1 MNVKTVYE
9 ISFQTN
15 GDQRGYLT
23 SIEQN
28 KNIPIEIKRIFYMH
42 HVILDRGGHAHI
54 DTDQVI
60 IPIAGSF
67 KVRVFDGKNEDVYLL
82 NDCTRGIYTP
92 RLTFCELFEFTKDA
106 VCLVLANTQYDI
118 KMSLRTKEDYLSYI
132 NKTEQT
138 NL

>member
-1 MNVKTVYE
+1 MNVETVYE
-9 ISFQTN
+9 VTFQTN

-28 KNIPIEIKRIFYMH
+28 RNIPFEIKRIFYMH
-42 HVILDRGGHAHI
+42 HVTLDRGGHAHI

-67 KVRVFDGKNEDVYLL
+67 KVRVFDGNNEDVYLL
-82 NDCTRGIYTP
+82 NDCTKGIYTP

-106 VCLVLANTQYDI
+106 VCLVLANTHYDI
-118 KMSLRTKEDYLSYI
+118 KMSLRTLEDYLTYM
-132 NKTEQT
+132 NKTK
-138 NL
+138 